1 MKKIFTLLAAA
12 WCSMAALAQSFQ
24 LETKDGTVI
33 PNGATVTLKGEMAD
47 MMIYGQLNAHVF
59 ARNLTDANIGLIVE
73 MKVVSGGDVTICW
86 ANNCVPVTVGNT
98 YTTGTGV
105 AQANEANDLLI
116 EAMVMGD
123 FSTAVAT
130 RTIDLSVWNE
140 NAPSEKISAT
150 ITFTNDEKVLA
161 ANIAGVQTGAHV
173 VYAKD
178 NVFYYNFSDVAAR
191 SLQIFDV
198 AGQMQKELRLNS
210 EAGSLPLEGM
220 SKGIYLYRVVENG
233 KNALSGKFLVK

>member
-1 MKKIFTLLAAA
+1 MKRIFTLLAAA

-33 PNGATVTLKGEMAD
+33 PNGASVTLKSEIED
-47 MMIYGQLNAHVF
+47 MMIWGQMNAHVY
-59 ARNLTDANIGLIVE
+59 ARNLTENNMGLIAE
-73 MKVVSGGDVTICW
+73 MKAVSGGESQICW
-86 ANNCVPVTVGNT
+86 GGKCVTVAVGDT

-105 AQANEANDLLI
+105 ASAGEANDLEIHALI
-116 EAMVMGD
+116 NGD
-123 FSTAVAT
+123 FKTAVAT
-130 RTIDLSVWNE
+130 RTVELSVWNE
-140 NAPSEKISAT
+140 NNPAEKISAT

-161 ANIAGVQTGAHV
+161 ANITGVQTNAYA

-178 NVFYYNFSDVAAR
+178 NVLYYNFSDAAAR
-191 SLQIFDV
+191 RLQLFDV
-198 AGQMQKELRLNS
+198 AGQLQKELRLSS

-233 KNALSGKFLVK
+233 RKAVSGKLLVK

>member
-24 LETKDGTVI
+24 LETKEGTII
-33 PNGATVTLKGEMAD
+33 PNGTSVTLKSEIED
-47 MMIYGQLNAHVF
+47 MGIWGQMNAHVF
-59 ARNLTDANIGLIVE
+59 VRNLTDVNMGLIAE
-73 MKVVSGGDVTICW
+73 MKTVSGGESQICW
-86 ANNCVPVTVGNT
+86 GGSCVIVAVGNT

-105 AQANEANDLLI
+105 AYAGEANDLLV
-116 EAMVMGD
+116 EALIMGD
-123 FSTAVAT
+123 FKNAVAT
-130 RTIDLSVWNE
+130 RTVELSVWDEKNP
-140 NAPSEKISAT
+140 AEKISAT